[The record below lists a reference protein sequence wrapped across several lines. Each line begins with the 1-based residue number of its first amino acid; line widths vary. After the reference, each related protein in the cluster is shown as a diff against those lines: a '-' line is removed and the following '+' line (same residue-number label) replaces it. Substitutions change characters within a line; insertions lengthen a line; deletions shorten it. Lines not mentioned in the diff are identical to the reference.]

1 VPKTGNHTHR
11 RSSLSST
18 ARPIV
23 APPPAPAPRPSQ
35 RRPPRPKVS
44 APSSPNVIHHIH
56 PHPSTL
62 PYHLST
68 SPPLHT
74 QCSEVRRAP
83 YTPPPSSRQQL
94 GSERQRKSKADTH
107 PPAPPAPS
115 AAELERASAQTA
127 SDIKWTAASAA
138 VLYLCAYPWDF
149 RREREVEM
157 SGLAN
162 DATAPFL
169 VEYVYKLI

>member
-1 VPKTGNHTHR
+1 
-11 RSSLSST
+11 
-18 ARPIV
+18 
-23 APPPAPAPRPSQ
+23 
-35 RRPPRPKVS
+35 
-44 APSSPNVIHHIH
+44 
-56 PHPSTL
+56 
-62 PYHLST
+62 
-68 SPPLHT
+68 
-74 QCSEVRRAP
+74 VRE
-83 YTPPPSSRQQL
+83 T
-94 GSERQRKSKADTH
+94 RKSNANTP

-138 VLYLCAYPWDF
+138 VLYLCAYPWEF
-149 RREREVEM
+149 RREKEM